1 MKKIFSLLT
10 TRTKYDP
17 YLTAIYFL
25 NLADY
30 LFTLVLLSG
39 GAFTEANP
47 LLQYG
52 INNFSGFA
60 AKCILPLLMVMYVH
74 LRVCTH
80 PPVHTK
86 IAGILLSACISFYL
100 FVDIM
105 HIFWLFFYIGTFR

>member
-39 GAFTEANP
+39 GAFIEANP

-86 IAGILLSACISFYL
+86 ISAYPAFHMFRNYTGNMAKTTHL
-100 FVDIM
+100 A
-105 HIFWLFFYIGTFR
+105 TF

>member
-1 MKKIFSLLT
+1 MKKIFSLMT
-10 TRTKYDP
+10 TQNKYDP
-17 YLTAIYFL
+17 YLIAIYCL

-39 GAFTEANP
+39 GMFIEANP

-60 AKCILPLLMVMYVH
+60 VKCILPLSMAMYVH
-74 LRVCTH
+74 LRMCMK
-80 PPVHTK
+80 PPVHPK

-100 FVDIM
+100 FVDLM
-105 HIFWLFFYIGTFR
+105 HIFWLFFYTAVLP